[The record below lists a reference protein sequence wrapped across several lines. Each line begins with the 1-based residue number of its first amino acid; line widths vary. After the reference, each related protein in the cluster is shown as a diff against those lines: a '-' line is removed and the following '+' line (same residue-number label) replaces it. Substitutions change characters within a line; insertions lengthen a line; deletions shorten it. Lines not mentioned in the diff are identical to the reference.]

1 MAAAMNVG
9 VGTGDKADAVTSVWR
24 MVNTFSEFS
33 WFW

>member
-9 VGTGDKADAVTSVWR
+9 VGTGDKADAGTSVGC